1 MSDILLSV
9 GLQKGSAEVSQIQTD
24 LQNIISRID
33 KNPPKVKVGLQVDQS
48 AINHFK
54 SQLTQIVNSVGLSK
68 GAPITVNISGIGE
81 ITTKAG
87 QAKKAL
93 DGVAKAGKEAA
104 AAVNNMGT
112 TQAQKA
118 LTQINSQLKTIQSN
132 YAKWTAAQVGQSS
145 ASYSTYGEQ
154 IQALEALK
162 LQVEAN
168 VISWADF
175 QERLSAIKAVA
186 SEAAAAINKVGED
199 RAAKGVV
206 MLEHNTDEYNRALA
220 QCNSELVNLRK
231 NQALW
236 TAAKS
241 GRGAADY
248 NALGQYERALESLIA
263 DLSTGKMT
271 MDEFKERFNAIKAG
285 ADKSRTSIRGFG
297 EDTKS
302 LGDKIKGLAEKFS
315 TWLSVSQV
323 IMMAIR
329 TIKKM
334 VSAVREVD
342 SAMTELKKVTNE
354 TNETYDKFLKN
365 ASTRAKQI
373 GASLSDVVTASA
385 DFARLGYGI
394 DDAAKLADAALIYK
408 NIGDGIEDITTA
420 SKSIISTMQAFGI
433 EASNVMSIVDKF
445 NEVGNNFAI
454 SSAGIGEAMQR
465 SAAAMA
471 SANNTIE
478 ETIALITAANTIVQN
493 PESVGTT
500 LKTVSMYLRAAKTEA
515 EEAGESTDGM
525 ANSVSELRDQILR
538 LTGQRVDIQIDEDTF
553 KSTYQILKELSAV
566 WDNLTDVSQ
575 ANLLEMIGG
584 KRNANVVSALLENFT
599 VAEQALQTAANSAGS
614 AIAENEKQLDS
625 IEGKIAKFKATFQ
638 TFAQNLISSET
649 VKLVVDIGTAILT
662 LLDNLQ
668 KLHLLLPSI
677 VAIATAIK
685 GIGLAKN
692 LTATTQALIINKAA
706 TEGLA
711 ASVAK
716 LTARQKLRLV
726 EDIKAAVASGAL
738 TKEQA
743 AQILTT
749 LGLVAADGSLT
760 IANKTLAGSFKTLM
774 ASIPVWGW
782 IALGISVVIEGIT
795 LLTSATDNAA
805 DSTENAKKSLSELG
819 DEFTQLKSKVNEV
832 VSEFRDIKESTESI
846 LPRLLELAGGVD
858 EFGHNVSLTD
868 EQYAEFIGLN
878 NQIAEMFPELN
889 MGYDSNGNAMLAMS
903 YSADTLTNSLN
914 ALVEAQRAAANAE
927 IAATMPDVLANIKA
941 QNDAYNE
948 QIWDAAVMQAN
959 LEKVYDTFIQF
970 NKDMNATSP
979 DGFLD
984 SEYAEALAEMYELLT
999 GKSVDLKYYDL
1010 EEPWWST
1017 SERYVEKDGEGEF
1030 AWIEQRAEVL
1040 EYFANK
1046 SNEEIK
1052 AAMDALILG
1061 QDKIIQDYQ
1070 ERIRANWG
1078 AMNPIVSA
1086 WLETDFLYND
1096 LNSGMQQVVKIMA
1109 TSLDFSQLGLYT
1121 EEQVHDYIQN
1131 SILLPMFNA
1140 APEVKQAFANISDW
1154 SSQLG
1159 SGEITAEEFSS
1170 RVSGAFDSLKN
1181 SMDSEAFSQFSA
1193 MFVAG
1198 MRMVNPEVTDFESAV
1213 RTLAESWGYTTNTVS
1228 SSANVFAN
1236 AADKIESAKQKL
1248 ETLGDA
1254 LNSLSEGSLDVWDV
1268 VELLQ
1273 QFPELAEYVDLTA
1286 DNFGNLDD
1294 GLRELIRNTP
1304 DEFVETMQK
1313 FKETNHLTGDAA
1325 EHIDAL
1331 CDAVSDLSGESI
1343 QDITG
1348 EFGVLAESIKA
1359 ATAAQNELE
1368 EALAEDDWDAG
1379 YEGRVDA
1386 FEGFQETFD
1395 AGEYGSKAYAA
1406 YKEYFGLME
1415 KTPEQ
1420 IKAWMES
1427 NKKYFTESTD
1437 GVLAFLQ
1444 TVESMSGT
1452 GGALDGI
1459 ASFDSDTG
1467 EFWYDINELS
1477 AFADALGW
1485 TEEMLQ
1491 DFIYKYRMYCDEWE
1505 SRSPAD
1511 SMKELTNAGLISTEY
1526 ADFGPT
1532 LASLDELLKYTGLS
1546 EQGVYDLIDS
1556 INELRAQE
1564 GLPNISLSGR
1574 DITEVTQASITQWQ
1588 NLGATAEEVSALLI
1602 ELAQQ
1607 DVKIAP
1613 NLYIDTESGPQIDV
1627 DTLLAEAGIEDSET
1641 VHIEVD
1647 FTCNGEAAMA
1657 TVEATVAEV
1666 KEILG
1671 EDWEAKLTANSVD
1684 AETGLTTVQTLLNE
1698 LPASTD
1704 VLLLDE
1710 TGLARSSLSKV
1721 ISLLNT
1727 VENNKTKTVTI
1738 RYQTIGMP
1746 MFAEGTS
1753 GAKAGPAL
1761 LGDEYSP
1768 TGSPKPELVVSGNR
1782 AYLAGQTGP
1791 EIGYLNEGDIVYT
1804 ADETK
1809 RILRGNILHNSIPAH
1824 AGGTAG
1830 GLKDTGGLKSGEG
1843 YNFSSGSGSSSS
1855 SSSSS
1860 SKEEESW
1867 FEKQY
1872 KYHQHLLE
1880 MDQESV
1886 EDYLKW
1892 LDEAYQKAFDEGVID
1907 QDEYYKYQEEVYHG
1921 LQDLFKDY
1929 LNDIDHEISML
1940 EGAVGSS
1947 DEVIAL
1953 AEQAMSDIED
1963 ELTAARAAG
1972 LDENS
1977 EYIQYLEQQWK
1988 GYSDTVTDLRE
1999 QAETEAKNSV
2009 DDLVDYRVEMLKQE
2023 IEDEKEALDKKLKA
2037 LQEFYDE
2044 QRKML
2049 QDQYDEEKYLEEQK
2063 EKRKAVSDIDAELA
2077 MLEHDDSAWA
2087 QKRKLELQEE
2097 RANADKELSD
2107 FERDHALDVTLDMLD
2122 EQQAAQEAQIQA
2134 EMDALDERL
2143 NDPHALFNQAL
2154 NDIKNNTAEL
2164 YQEFIEYNRK
2174 HGTGNDE
2181 DIEEMWEE
2189 AYIADQEYKDTHDGE
2204 SQDGIEIGNYTGYV
2218 PPETPQPPAPTE
2230 PTEPQTPTTT
2240 TPTEEE
2246 TKPSLAKGSS
2256 IQVKKSATHFS
2267 SKSGGVRMASFVP
2280 GGTYT
2285 VYQTS
2290 GNEVLIGRKGVYTGW
2305 IKKSDIV
2312 GYASGTSN
2320 ASAGLHGV
2328 DEIGT
2333 EYIFESA
2340 DGSRYRMF
2348 HGGEKVLTAE
2358 ATNFLYNFANT
2369 GGSVLAKM
2377 IADLFKSS
2385 GLGNVSKPIQAI
2397 EVNSGDIIV
2406 QGNATAKTVSEI
2418 RRAQR
2423 ENLEFVLKEL
2433 NKLNK

>member
-9 GLQKGSAEVSQIQTD
+9 GLQKGAAETSQLQAD
-24 LQNIISRID
+24 LQSIISRLD
-33 KNPPKVKVGLQVDQS
+33 KNPPKVKVGLTVDQS
-48 AINHFK
+48 ALNHFK

-68 GAPITVNISGIGE
+68 GAPITVNISGLGE
-81 ITTKAG
+81 ITTQAG
-87 QAKKAL
+87 QAKQSL
-93 DGVAKAGKEAA
+93 DNMASAA
-104 AAVNNMGT
+104 
-112 TQAQKA
+112 
-118 LTQINSQLKTIQSN
+118 
-132 YAKWTAAQVGQSS
+132 
-145 ASYSTYGEQ
+145 
-154 IQALEALK
+154 
-162 LQVEAN
+162 
-168 VISWADF
+168 
-175 QERLSAIKAVA
+175 
-186 SEAAAAINKVGED
+186 
-199 RAAKGVV
+199 
-206 MLEHNTDEYNRALA
+206 
-220 QCNSELVNLRK
+220 
-231 NQALW
+231 
-236 TAAKS
+236 
-241 GRGAADY
+241 RGAAK
-248 NALGQYERALESLIA
+248 ATTESSVSAEQAAKAAAQAAKEAERAETRRQNLIKQSTNLLSRMRDAERNWTSAATGKSSSSYADIKSYRVELESLQQQFLQNKISA
-263 DLSTGKMT
+263 EAFGAKVVQLGTNFASASSQIRTAGEQTKTLSQ
-271 MDEFKERFNAIKAG
+271 R
-285 ADKSRTSIRGFG
+285 
-297 EDTKS
+297 
-302 LGDKIKGLAEKFS
+302 LGGLASKFS
-315 TWLSVSQV
+315 AWLSVSQV
-323 IMMAIR
+323 IMAAFR
-329 TIKKM
+329 AVKQM
-334 VSAVREVD
+334 VSAVRD
-342 SAMTELKKVTNE
+342 IDKAMTELKKVTNE
-354 TNETYDKFLKN
+354 TGEAYNKFLKN

-373 GASLSDVVTASA
+373 GASLSDVVNASA
-385 DFARLGYGI
+385 DFARLGYGLE
-394 DDAAKLADAALIYK
+394 DAAKLADAALIYK
-408 NIGDGIEDITTA
+408 NIGDGIDDITTA
-420 SKSIISTMQAFGI
+420 SESIISTMQAFGI
-433 EASNVMSIVDKF
+433 EATNVMSIVDKF

-525 ANSVSELRDQILR
+525 AASVSELRDEILA
-538 LTGQRVDIQIDEDTF
+538 LTGNEVDIQIDEDTF
-553 KSTYQILKELSAV
+553 KSTYQILQEISQV
-566 WDNLTDVSQ
+566 WDRLSDVSQ
-575 ANLLEMIGG
+575 ANLLELLGG
-584 KRNANVVSALLENFT
+584 KRNANVVAALLENFT
-599 VAEQALQTAANSAGS
+599 VAEDALKTASDAAGS
-614 AIAENEKQLDS
+614 ALEENEKQLES
-625 IEGKIAKFKATFQ
+625 IEGKIAEFKAAFQ
-638 TFAQNLISSET
+638 TFSQNLISSET
-649 VKLVVDIGTAILT
+649 VKLVVELGTGILKV
-662 LLDNLQ
+662 LDALQ
-668 KLHLLLPSI
+668 KVHLLLPTIIALTVAFKGVGMARNLSSI
-677 VAIATAIK
+677 TTA
-685 GIGLAKN
+685 L
-692 LTATTQALIINKAA
+692 LTNKAA
-706 TEGLA
+706 TESLA
-711 ASVAK
+711 ISVAK
-716 LTARQKLRLV
+716 LTTRQKLRLV
-726 EDIKAAVASGAL
+726 EDIKAAVATKAL
-738 TKEQA
+738 TADQA
-743 AQILTT
+743 KQILTT
-749 LGLVAADGSLT
+749 LGLAAADGTLT
-760 IANKTLAGSFKTLM
+760 VANKGLAASFKTLQ

-782 IALGISVVIEGIT
+782 IALAISVVLEVIVGIT
-795 LLTSATDNAA
+795 SAIDSASEAA
-805 DSTENAKKSLSELG
+805 ENSKKSISELG
-819 DEFTQLKSKVNEV
+819 EEFSQLKSKINETI
-832 VSEFRDIKESTESI
+832 SEFRSIKESTESI
-846 LPRLLELAGGVD
+846 IPRLKELSGGVD
-858 EFGHNVSLTD
+858 KFGRNVSLTD
-868 EQYAEFIGLN
+868 EQYKEFVGLN

-889 MGYDSNGNAMLAMS
+889 MGYDSNGNAMLALS
-903 YSADTLTNSLN
+903 YSADTLTKSLN
-914 ALVEAQRAAANAE
+914 NLVEAQRAAANQAIAE
-927 IAATMPDVLANIKA
+927 TMPDVMAKIDEL
-941 QNDAYNE
+941 NDAYGWK
-948 QIWDAAVMQAN
+948 QWDAGVMQAN
-959 LEKVYDTFIQF
+959 LEKVYDTFVNF
-970 NKDMNATSP
+970 NGKVDQTV
-979 DGFLD
+979 DGFLKA
-984 SEYAEALAEMYELLT
+984 EYAEALAEIYELMT
-999 GKSVDLKYYDL
+999 GKTVDLTYYNY
-1010 EEPWWST
+1010 EEPWWAT
-1017 SERYVEKDGEGEF
+1017 SERMIKQDGDEGEY

-1040 EYFANK
+1040 QFFADK
-1046 SNEEIK
+1046 SNEEVK
-1052 AAMDALILG
+1052 AALDALMLG
-1061 QDKIIQDYQ
+1061 EEKIIESY
-1070 ERIRANWG
+1070 RARMKANWQQL
-1078 AMNPIVSA
+1078 NPVVSA
-1086 WLETDFLYND
+1086 WLETDFMYND
-1096 LNSGMQQVVKIMA
+1096 LTDSMQEVAKIMV
-1109 TSLDFSQLGLYT
+1109 SGLDFSQLGLHT
-1121 EEQVHDYIQN
+1121 AEEVQAYIQN
-1131 SILLPMFNA
+1131 GILLPMFNA
-1140 APEVKQAFANISDW
+1140 APEVKQAFTNITDW
-1154 SSQLG
+1154 SDKLG
-1159 SGEITAEEFSS
+1159 RGEITVEEFSA
-1170 RVSGAFDSLKN
+1170 RVSDAFNSLKE
-1181 SMDSEAFSQFSA
+1181 SMAPEDFTNFSR
-1193 MFVAG
+1193 MLITG
-1198 MRMVNPEVTDFESAV
+1198 MRMISPEVTDFDSAV
-1213 RTLAESWGYTTNTVS
+1213 RVLAESWGFVTDTVS
-1228 SSANVFAN
+1228 STSNVFA
-1236 AADKIESAKQKL
+1236 STAKQMEAVKKRL
-1248 ETLGDA
+1248 DTLGGA
-1254 LNSLSEGSLDVWDV
+1254 LDSLAEGSLDVWEV
-1268 VELLQ
+1268 IELLQ
-1273 QFPELAEYVDLTA
+1273 QFPELAPYVDLTA
-1286 DNFGNLDD
+1286 DNFGNLGE

-1304 DEFVETMQK
+1304 DEFIETMQK
-1313 FKETNHLTGDAA
+1313 FKTTNHITGEAA

-1331 CDAVSDLSGESI
+1331 CEAVADLSGESLE
-1343 QDITG
+1343 DITG
-1348 EFGVLAESIKA
+1348 EFGVLAEAINN
-1359 ATAAQNELE
+1359 ATKAQNELE
-1368 EALAEDDWDAG
+1368 EALKEDDWDAG
-1379 YEGRVDA
+1379 YEGRVKA
-1386 FEGFQETFD
+1386 FEGFQESFD
-1395 AGEYGSKAYAA
+1395 AGEYGSKAFAA

-1420 IKAWMES
+1420 IKEWMKS
-1427 NKKYFTESTD
+1427 NEKYFTEGTD

-1444 TVESMSGT
+1444 TVESMSGP

-1459 ASFDSDTG
+1459 ASFDADTG

-1477 AFADALGW
+1477 AFADQLGW

-1491 DFIYKYRMYCDEWE
+1491 DFIYKYRMYCDAWE

-1511 SMKELTNAGLISTEY
+1511 SMKELSNAGLISTEY

-1532 LASLDELLKYTGLS
+1532 IASLQDLMEYTGLS

-1564 GLPNISLSGR
+1564 GLPNISLIGR

-1746 MFAEGTS
+1746 MFAAGTS

-1830 GLKDTGGLKSGEG
+1830 GLKDTGGLKSGGG

-1953 AEQAMSDIED
+1953 AEQAMSDIEE
-1963 ELTAARAAG
+1963 ELAAARAAG

-1988 GYSDTVTDLRE
+1988 GYSETVTDLRE

-2009 DDLVDYRVEMLKQE
+2009 DNLVEYRIKMLKQE
-2023 IEDEKEALDKKLKA
+2023 IEDEKEALNKKLDD
-2037 LQEFYDE
+2037 LHEFYDE

-2397 EVNSGDIIV
+2397 EVHSGDIIV